1 MLIIVGFGN
10 KLRGEDAF
18 GVDVISQLQKLKLQN
33 TKLIS
38 IFQLTP
44 ELSLELKDAKKIIF
58 IDASFSID
66 NHYKLACALDNYNS
80 NTLTHQIDIK
90 TLMYMIKKLYN
101 KNPSYEVF
109 SMLTNS
115 FVKIKNI
122 KKYKK
127 SIKKTIKYLQ
137 IVN

>member
-18 GVDVISQLQKLKLQN
+18 GVDVISQLQKYKLQN

-38 IFQLTP
+38 TFQLTP

-58 IDASFSID
+58 IDASYSPN
-66 NHYKLACALDNYNS
+66 NHYKLACALDNHNS
-80 NTLTHQIDIK
+80 NSLSHQIDIK
-90 TLMYMIKKLYN
+90 TLIYMINTLFN
-101 KNPSYEVF
+101 KTLSYEVF

-115 FVKIKNI
+115 FDVIKD
-122 KKYKK
+122 KRSYKK
-127 SIKKTIKYLQ
+127 SIKETIKF
-137 IVN
+137 IK